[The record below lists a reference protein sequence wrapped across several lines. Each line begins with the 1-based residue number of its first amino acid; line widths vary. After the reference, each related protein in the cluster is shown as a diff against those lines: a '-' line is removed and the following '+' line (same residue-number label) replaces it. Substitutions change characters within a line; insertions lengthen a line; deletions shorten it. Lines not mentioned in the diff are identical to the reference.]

1 MEALI
6 IHRLSINHIKAF
18 DLSVQE
24 DTRLTKR
31 YVNIKLPVELADE
44 VDKILEKKLLGYRSR
59 GEFVA
64 ESVRDKL
71 IQVKK

>member
-1 MEALI
+1 M
-6 IHRLSINHIKAF
+6 IHLP
-18 DLSVQE
+18 
-24 DTRLTKR
+24 KR
-31 YVNIKLPVELADE
+31 YVNVKLPIELADE

-71 IQVKK
+71 LQLKK